1 MSETSA
7 TAGLEGR
14 GGRMKKV
21 LIIDDDLVACELLAE
36 VFSRQ
41 NWEAKTA
48 QTPLVAEKMVQ
59 TESFDLIVSDINLGD
74 KTNGLDLLR
83 KFREKMPVILV
94 TAFGSLESV
103 LEARREGAWELLS
116 KPFNYEDLINLAERA
131 VKSRQENQA
140 TASTTT
146 VVDSKIVGRS
156 PAMINLFNEIAR
168 VSPSQST
175 VLIIGESGTGKE
187 LIARAI
193 HENSPRA
200 NAAFVPVNCGA
211 ITESLLEA
219 ELFGHIKGSFT
230 GANIDRAGLFEQAD
244 KGTLFLDEIGETS
257 PAMQVKLLRAL
268 QESEIRRIGG
278 SKPIKVDVRVIAATN
293 RDLEAEVKAGRFR
306 EDLFYR
312 LSVVTLRVP
321 RLKDRR
327 TDIPLLA
334 TKFLAKS
341 AAKIGHTLSWS
352 EDALTTLSAY
362 NWPGNV
368 RELENAI
375 EYTALHARGEVIDI
389 EDLPERIRA
398 AVPTAQVK
406 KKHAEVNSLF
416 QDMPTLDELEKRY
429 MMYVLENV
437 GYHRTRAAEVM
448 GVDRRTLYRMAER
461 LGITLEEKE

>member
-1 MSETSA
+1 
-7 TAGLEGR
+7 
-14 GGRMKKV
+14 MKKV

-41 NWEAKTA
+41 GWEAKTA
-48 QTPLVAEKMVQ
+48 QTPLIAEKMVQ
-59 TESFDLIVSDINLGD
+59 TEAFDLVVSDINLGD

-131 VKSRQENQA
+131 VKSRQEAQP
-140 TASTTT
+140 TAANAPNL

-168 VSPSQST
+168 VSPSHST

-193 HENSPRA
+193 HENSLRA
-200 NAAFVPVNCGA
+200 QAAFVPVNCGA

-230 GANIDRAGLFEQAD
+230 GANMDRTGLFEQAD

-278 SKPIKVDVRVIAATN
+278 TKPIKVDVRVIAATN

-334 TKFLAKS
+334 TKFLTKA
-341 AAKIGHTLSWS
+341 AAKVGHSLSWS
-352 EDALTTLSAY
+352 EDSLTTLSAY

-375 EYTALHARGEVIDI
+375 EYTALHARGDVIDI
-389 EDLPERIRA
+389 EDLPEKIRA

-461 LGITLEEKE
+461 LGITLEDKE